1 MAGAE
6 AGDDAS
12 CLIVDP
18 EVALQQCRELSSEAF
33 APLPVPS

>member
-1 MAGAE
+1 MQGRAGVAGRG

-18 EVALQQCRELSSEAF
+18 EVAMQQCR
-33 APLPVPS
+33 VTKR